1 MIKGW
6 GRRVEDILSG
16 SGPDDLGS
24 NPSDSVQTFLERKF
38 DQRNKVF
45 SFTGFLFVK
54 KMCMRAIVRRSRISG
69 EIDAPPSKSY
79 THRAIA
85 IASLGARTRSELIAP
100 LISEDTEAT
109 INAAKSLGAVVEL
122 EGGGKKI
129 VIEGVE
135 GRPAT
140 PDDVINAQN
149 SGTTL
154 RFFTAI
160 SALCEE
166 GASVITGDASLRKR
180 PNGPLLASLNELGAE
195 AFSTK
200 GDGTAPIVIKGKLKG
215 GDTDIDGSISS
226 QFVSALLIA
235 CPVAER
241 ESHIRAKNLISVPY
255 TRITLEILAK
265 AGIRVEVR
273 AVDVRASHLT
283 FHVPEGR
290 RYDLRTFTVPGDFSS
305 ASYLMAAAVL
315 TDSKLRVKN
324 LLPSAQGDSRIVDIM
339 RDMGV
344 DMHWNR
350 SSGVVEV
357 RGGEL
362 RGISIDMSENPDL
375 VPTVAV
381 LAAVAEGTTAITG
394 VAHLRY
400 KETNRLSI
408 LAGELRKLGVK
419 IKEQADGLLIEGI
432 DRGNLKAAEVH
443 SHGDHRLA
451 MALTLAGLCTHGE
464 TVIWDVECASVSYPS
479 FFDDIR
485 RLGAD
490 IDIMVMS

>member
-1 MIKGW
+1 MK
-6 GRRVEDILSG
+6 
-16 SGPDDLGS
+16 
-24 NPSDSVQTFLERKF
+24 
-38 DQRNKVF
+38 
-45 SFTGFLFVK
+45 
-54 KMCMRAIVRRSRISG
+54 AIVRRSRISG

-85 IASLGARTRSELIAP
+85 IASLGARSELIAP

-122 EGGGKKI
+122 EGGGEKI

-135 GRPAT
+135 GRPTT

-160 SALCEE
+160 SALCED

-200 GDGTAPIVIKGKLKG
+200 GDGTAPIVIKGKLRG

-235 CPVAER
+235 CPLAER

-255 TRITLEILAK
+255 TRITLEILTK
-265 AGIRVEVR
+265 AGVDVEVEEKELKEG
-273 AVDVRASHLT
+273 SHFT
-283 FHVPEGR
+283 FHVPAGKS
-290 RYDLRTFTVPGDFSS
+290 YDLRTFTIPGDFSS
-305 ASYLMAAAVL
+305 ASYLMAAAAL
-315 TDSKLRVKN
+315 TDSRLKVRN

-339 RDMGV
+339 SDMGV
-344 DMHWNR
+344 DVRWNR

-375 VPTVAV
+375 VPTVSV
-381 LAAVAEGTTAITG
+381 LAAVAEGNTEIRG

-419 IKEQADGLLIEGI
+419 IKEQEDGLLIEGT
-432 DRGNLKAAEVH
+432 DRGNLKPAEVD

-451 MALTLAGLCTHGE
+451 MALTLAGLCTGGE
-464 TVIWDVECASVSYPS
+464 TVVRDVECASVSYPA
-479 FFDDIR
+479 FFDNIR
-485 RLGAD
+485 QLGAD
-490 IDIMVMS
+490 IDILY

>member
-1 MIKGW
+1 
-6 GRRVEDILSG
+6 
-16 SGPDDLGS
+16 
-24 NPSDSVQTFLERKF
+24 
-38 DQRNKVF
+38 
-45 SFTGFLFVK
+45 
-54 KMCMRAIVRRSRISG
+54 MRAIVRKSRISG

-85 IASLGARTRSELIAP
+85 IASLGVRTRSELIAP

-160 SALCEE
+160 SALCED

-200 GDGTAPIVIKGKLKG
+200 GDGTAPIVIKGKLRG

-235 CPVAER
+235 CPLAER

-255 TRITLEILAK
+255 TRITVEILSK
-265 AGIRVEVR
+265 AGVEVE
-273 AVDVRASHLT
+273 VEVEVEEGEGSGSYHNSNSNTTNTHT
-283 FHVPEGR
+283 FHVPVGKS
-290 RYDLRTFTVPGDFSS
+290 YDLRAFTIPGDFSS
-305 ASYLMAAAVL
+305 ASYLMAAAAL
-315 TDSKLRVKN
+315 TDSKLRVRN
-324 LLPSAQGDSRIVDIM
+324 LLPSAQGDSRIVDIIS
-339 RDMGV
+339 DMGV
-344 DMHWNR
+344 DIRWYR

-375 VPTVAV
+375 VPTVSV
-381 LAAVAEGTTAITG
+381 LAAVAEGNTEITG
-394 VAHLRY
+394 VPHLRY
-400 KETNRLSI
+400 KETNRLNI

-432 DRGNLKAAEVH
+432 GTKGNLKSAEVD

-451 MALTLAGLCTHGE
+451 MALTLAGLCTPGE
-464 TVIWDVECASVSYPS
+464 TVIRDVECASVSYPS

-490 IDIMVMS
+490 IDIMV

>member
-1 MIKGW
+1 MG
-6 GRRVEDILSG
+6 GG
-16 SGPDDLGS
+16 SGHSIMELIYKPVKLFLKFIKCGIVKVRR
-24 NPSDSVQTFLERKF
+24 SVGMK
-38 DQRNKVF
+38 
-45 SFTGFLFVK
+45 
-54 KMCMRAIVRRSRISG
+54 AIVRRSRISG

-85 IASLGARTRSELIAP
+85 IASLGARSELIAP

-122 EGGGKKI
+122 EGGGEKI

-160 SALCEE
+160 SALCED

-200 GDGTAPIVIKGKLKG
+200 GDGTAPIVIKGKLRG

-235 CPVAER
+235 CPLAER

-255 TRITLEILAK
+255 TRITLEILTK
-265 AGIRVEVR
+265 AGVDVEVEEKELELEEG
-273 AVDVRASHLT
+273 SHLT
-283 FHVPEGR
+283 FHVPAGKS
-290 RYDLRTFTVPGDFSS
+290 YDLRTFTIPGDFSS
-305 ASYLMAAAVL
+305 ASYLMAAAAL
-315 TDSKLRVKN
+315 TDSRLKVTN

-339 RDMGV
+339 SDMGV

-375 VPTVAV
+375 VPTVSV
-381 LAAVAEGTTAITG
+381 LAAVAEGNTEITG
-394 VAHLRY
+394 VPHLRY

-419 IKEQADGLLIEGI
+419 IKEQEDGLLIEGT
-432 DRGNLKAAEVH
+432 DRGNLKPAEVD

-451 MALTLAGLCTHGE
+451 MALTLAGLCTEGE
-464 TVIWDVECASVSYPS
+464 TVVRDVECASVSYPA
-479 FFDDIR
+479 FFDDIL

-490 IDIMVMS
+490 IDILY